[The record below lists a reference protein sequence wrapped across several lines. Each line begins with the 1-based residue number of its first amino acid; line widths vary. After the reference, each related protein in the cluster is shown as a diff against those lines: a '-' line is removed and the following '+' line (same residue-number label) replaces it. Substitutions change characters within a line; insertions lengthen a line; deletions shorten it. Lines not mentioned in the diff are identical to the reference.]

1 MAHLRVFTQEGAE
14 ARENLFPLELD
25 QVVIGRDP
33 ACDLVLQGIGA
44 SRRHAVIQRTASGWL
59 VVDQG
64 GANGT
69 LVQGQR
75 IASHEL
81 RNGDTLQMGNS
92 SMVFVDESA
101 AAPVPQWIWCSRCG
115 APAPLGTWVCAA
127 CGQPFAA
134 PAPARQNQG
143 RGGCLWIAAG
153 GCLLVVLLLVG
164 LVAFILWRAGGIEGL
179 TRRSIRPPR
188 AMIHELGD
196 QACPRKP
203 FSGRWTAHAST
214 PG

>member
-1 MAHLRVFTQEGAE
+1 MAHLRVFTQDGAE
-14 ARENLFPLELD
+14 ARESLFQLERD
-25 QVVIGRDP
+25 QVLIGRDP

-44 SRRHAVIQRTASGWL
+44 SRRHAVIQRTATGWL

-92 SMVFVDESA
+92 SLVFEDEPAETA
-101 AAPVPQWIWCSRCG
+101 APQWIWCARCG
-115 APAPLGTWVCAA
+115 APAPLGTWACAG
-127 CGQPFAA
+127 CGQPFDG
-134 PAPARQNQG
+134 PPQARQSREKQG

-153 GCLLVVLLLVG
+153 GCLLALLLVAG
-164 LVAFILWRAGGIEGL
+164 LVAFVLWRAGGIEGL
-179 TRRSIRPPR
+179 TRRSISPART
-188 AMIHELGD
+188 MIQD
-196 QACPRKP
+196 
-203 FSGRWTAHAST
+203 
-214 PG
+214 